1 MKILPILLFEFTQ
14 ARKSCLLNY
23 FGDVTS
29 TVSGRECQ
37 YWDENYPHEPKYTP
51 KVTKFFEKN
60 KRVFPKMSLEDVW
73 FFLQNKSHNKC
84 RNPDKDP
91 KGPWCYTTDPDVR
104 FEYCQPDDC
113 IDGTGQ
119 TCWSDDIEYEGTVRI
134 VSENF

>member
-1 MKILPILLFEFTQ
+1 
-14 ARKSCLLNY
+14 
-23 FGDVTS
+23 
-29 TVSGRECQ
+29 
-37 YWDENYPHEPKYTP
+37 
-51 KVTKFFEKN
+51 
-60 KRVFPKMSLEDVW
+60 MSD

-134 VSENF
+134 VSENFKDNKKCILMNEIWLILRFGSSE